1 MTMKRTILTFL
12 LLFASLVTGLA
23 QTAGDGSSQILR
35 CRYVYSFKKD
45 SLDDR
50 RFRDTT
56 MLLDVYGSQSV
67 FYSGFGYLRDS
78 SLRAME
84 NAGMSI
90 PEMMAENNRLGFSS
104 GYGEDF
110 KYFIDFKKNLYEKYD
125 YIGLISL
132 KGKRRIDSPRMA
144 SCKRQEH
151 RYCLRPSV
159 QTPRRRLPGTEVD
172 DMVCH

>member
-67 FYSGFGYLRDS
+67 FYSGFGYLSDS

-84 NAGMSI
+84 NAGMSL
-90 PEMMAENNRLGFSS
+90 PEMMAESNRLGFS
-104 GYGEDF
+104 
-110 KYFIDFKKNLYEKYD
+110 
-125 YIGLISL
+125 
-132 KGKRRIDSPRMA
+132 
-144 SCKRQEH
+144 
-151 RYCLRPSV
+151 
-159 QTPRRRLPGTEVD
+159 
-172 DMVCH
+172 